1 MNQHL
6 ETTKSTNQTAGS
18 SGLNIRKIVVP
29 VDLSPGSEQI
39 VGNGVELAKRF
50 GASVTLLYVFPPEP
64 VREWTHPQ
72 FHENVEQKHR
82 LTALKLTKLMGQVRQ
97 AGVRCDYDFLAGDPA
112 EQVTL
117 AAENLKADL
126 IITSIHHAGS
136 FVRGSGLD
144 QVPRILDRA
153 NCPVLVFPEESD

>member
-1 MNQHL
+1 MNHLL
-6 ETTKSTNQTAGS
+6 ETTKITNQSAGS
-18 SGLNIRKIVVP
+18 SGFNIRKIVVP
-29 VDLSPGSEQI
+29 VDLSPRSEEI
-39 VGNGVELAKRF
+39 VGNGAELAKRF

-64 VREWTHPQ
+64 VRACTHPQ
-72 FHENVEQKHR
+72 IHENVEQEHR
-82 LTALKLTKLMGQVRQ
+82 LTALKVTKLMGQVRQ

-144 QVPRILDRA
+144 QVPSILDRA
-153 NCPVLVFPEESD
+153 SCPVLVFREGSD